1 MIQKS
6 NSDILLELDGS
17 SIFLRR
23 EAMAFIAASE
33 SLSEQLDRAK
43 HAIGMPQE
51 EADVAANAKKAT
63 WPPISNSLTREK
75 AKEISKSVFPFSR
88 TF

>member
-1 MIQKS
+1 
-6 NSDILLELDGS
+6 
-17 SIFLRR
+17 
-23 EAMAFIAASE
+23 MAFIAASE

-63 WPPISNSLTREK
+63 WA
-75 AKEISKSVFPFSR
+75 AKKSFEVSKFEFKFPRAR
-88 TF
+88 TFELLGLVLGCIEAKFCK